1 MRILKSLVL
10 AAAAAT
16 VGGQAVAG
24 GFAPVVPVAPP
35 TVIVEPEAPRSTWG
49 IILPLAL
56 LGGLIALA
64 VANEHKNDDDDGD
77 DDTVSEPTE

>member
-1 MRILKSLVL
+1 MRFTKPLAL
-10 AAAAAT
+10 AAALAAAS
-16 VGGQAVAG
+16 GPALAG

-35 TVIVEPEAPRSTWG
+35 SVIVEPPPAPRSTWG

-64 VANEHKNDDDDGD
+64 VANESDSDDETPGD
-77 DDTVSEPTE
+77 DE